1 MRQSGS
7 DAADIIVLVIAA
19 DDGVSAQTIEIL
31 NMYKSIVSETGENG
45 ISLVI
50 ALNKIDKNGIDVE
63 ESMYR
68 ISAQLLEHGIVTEA
82 NQPDDPSA
90 LEGFDIYGPPVQV
103 TPVSGLTGKGLD
115 DLIET
120 LAVQSE
126 MMDLRADVTSSV
138 EGVVLDAKID
148 KGLGVVVDT
157 IIRWGCVK
165 KGDVLVS
172 GTSFGKVRIL
182 KDASGKQVKEG
193 LPSQPIRIIGF
204 DSIPKAGDPIICVDS
219 EEIAHEMVERRKALA
234 AGSTGGEDEESSL
247 VLLDQVELH
256 SSGRDMMNYDWKTKL
271 EEKYGMDDETGE
283 KPPIRIPII
292 VKADADG
299 TLAAVRDALLEL
311 GQSSKYSIVI
321 DPILAKIGPL
331 LVTDVEMARDASAP
345 IFCFNVVPDASIAS
359 LATEAKVPLYQS
371 KIIYALLDEAKL
383 EFAKRLPIE
392 KVEIVHGR
400 GIIKKVFAIGGKDEK
415 KVAGLVVNTGELVKA
430 KQFRVMRNGASLVEH
445 PLMASSMKIFKDDV
459 EEVARGKECGMSF
472 VSFYDF
478 AEGDVVECYSV
489 EDRQPEL

>member
-31 NMYKSIVSETGENG
+31 NMYKSIVKETGENG

-50 ALNKIDKNGIDVE
+50 ALNKIDKPGIDVE

-115 DLIET
+115 DLIEM
-120 LAVQSE
+120 LEVQSE
-126 MMDLRADVTSSV
+126 VMDLRADAESSV

-157 IIRWGCVK
+157 IIRWGTVK
-165 KGDVLVS
+165 KGDILVS
-172 GTSFGKVRIL
+172 GSSFGKVRIL
-182 KDASGKQVKEG
+182 QDASGKQVKEG

-204 DSIPKAGDPIICVDS
+204 DSIPKAGDPIVCVDS
-219 EEIAHEMVERRKALA
+219 EETAHEMVERRKALA
-234 AGSTGGEDEESSL
+234 AGTGDDAEPSEL
-247 VLLDQVELH
+247 QLDQVELH

-271 EEKYGMDDETGE
+271 EVKYGMDDEEGGE

-299 TLAAVRDALLEL
+299 TLAAVRDSLLEL
-311 GQSSKYSIVI
+311 GQFSKYSFVI

-331 LVTDVEMARDASAP
+331 LATEVEMARDAAAP
-345 IFCFNVVPDASIAS
+345 IFCFNVAPDATIAS
-359 LATEAKVPLYQS
+359 LATESKVALYQS

-392 KVEIVHGR
+392 KVDIVHGR

-415 KVAGLVVNTGELVKA
+415 VAGMMISSGEFLKA
-430 KQFRVMRNGASLVEH
+430 KQFRVKRNGALLVDR
-445 PLMASSMKIFKDDV
+445 PLQASSMQIFKDDV

-472 VSFYDF
+472 AAFNDF
-478 AEGDVVECYSV
+478 AEGDEVECYSV
-489 EDRQPEL
+489 EERRPEL

>member
-31 NMYKSIVSETGENG
+31 NMYKSIVRETGENG

-50 ALNKIDKNGIDVE
+50 ALNKIDKSGIDVE

-68 ISAQLLEHGIVTEA
+68 ISSQLMEHGIVTEA

-90 LEGFDIYGPPVQV
+90 LEGFEIYGPPVQV
-103 TPVSGLTGKGLD
+103 TPVSGLTGKGLT

-126 MMDLRADVTSSV
+126 IMDLRADTASSV
-138 EGVVLDAKID
+138 EGVVLDAKIE

-157 IIRWGCVK
+157 IIRWGTVK
-165 KGDVLVS
+165 KGDILVS
-172 GTSFGKVRIL
+172 GSSFGKVRIL

-204 DSIPKAGDPIICVDS
+204 DTIPSAGDPIICVDS
-219 EEIAHEMVERRKALA
+219 EETAQEMVDRRKALSK
-234 AGSTGGEDEESSL
+234 GTGDEEAPSE
-247 VLLDQVELH
+247 VQMDQVELH
-256 SSGRDMMNYDWKTKL
+256 SSGRDMMNYEWKTKL
-271 EEKYGMDDETGE
+271 ETKYGMDDEAGE
-283 KPPIRIPII
+283 KPPIRIPIL

-299 TLAAVRDALLEL
+299 TLAAVRDSLLKL
-311 GQSSKYSIVI
+311 GQSSKHSIFI

-331 LVTDVEMARDASAP
+331 LSTEVDMARDASAP
-345 IFCFNVVPDASIAS
+345 IFCFNIAPDASIVS
-359 LATEAKVPLYQS
+359 LATDSKVPLYQS

-383 EFAKRLPIE
+383 EFAKRLPIV
-392 KVEIVHGR
+392 KVDVVHGR
-400 GIIKKVFAIGGKDEK
+400 GTIKKVFDIGGKGE
-415 KVAGLVVNTGELVKA
+415 KVAGLMISSGEFLKA
-430 KQFRVMRNGASLVEH
+430 KKFRMKRDGAWLVDH
-445 PLMASSMKIFKDDV
+445 PLTVSSMKIFKENV

-472 VSFYDF
+472 VSFNDF
-478 AEGDVVECYSV
+478 AEGDEVECYSV
-489 EDRQPEL
+489 EETQPEL